1 VGQSGSGKAC
11 KTINAWIT
19 PAPVFQV
26 VAAETIVDGCNGT
39 LTQGLSLL
47 NVVDLGVGRT
57 GLVILL
63 RGGDGMALELV
74 EYRDGFDLPHMRK
87 WQSISFSE

>member
-1 VGQSGSGKAC
+1 
-11 KTINAWIT
+11 
-19 PAPVFQV
+19 
-26 VAAETIVDGCNGT
+26 
-39 LTQGLSLL
+39 
-47 NVVDLGVGRT
+47 
-57 GLVILL
+57 LVILL